1 MYESQTF
8 EVILERMLDRVPDTL
23 DKREGSI
30 IYNALAPAAW
40 ELSEIYIQ
48 LDVNNNLSFADTAT
62 DEFLTR
68 IAAEQGINRRAA
80 TFARR
85 RGYFYAS
92 GGVLMDVPIGSLYSY
107 NNITYAAT
115 SRLSLGV
122 FVLTAQTSGVVGNQD
137 FGTLLPVD
145 YVAGLVQAVLSDVIT
160 PGEDEEDNEQL
171 RTRFFDAVNEQAFGG
186 NVADYKE
193 KVKSLDGVGGVKV
206 YPAWQ
211 GGGTV
216 KVSFSTSSNEP
227 PTPELID
234 DIQTILDTVPNQGLG
249 LGLAPIGHTVTV
261 VGASLSTVNVSTVLS
276 LAPDMAIEQVQDDV
290 EAVVSSY
297 LLSLRKT
304 WESEAAIIVRVS
316 QLESNILNVPGVID
330 ITGTEINGVAANATL
345 APDALPVLGA
355 VVLSE

>member
-122 FVLTAQTSGVVGNQD
+122 
-137 FGTLLPVD
+137 
-145 YVAGLVQAVLSDVIT
+145 
-160 PGEDEEDNEQL
+160 
-171 RTRFFDAVNEQAFGG
+171 
-186 NVADYKE
+186 
-193 KVKSLDGVGGVKV
+193 
-206 YPAWQ
+206 
-211 GGGTV
+211 
-216 KVSFSTSSNEP
+216 
-227 PTPELID
+227 
-234 DIQTILDTVPNQGLG
+234 
-249 LGLAPIGHTVTV
+249 
-261 VGASLSTVNVSTVLS
+261 
-276 LAPDMAIEQVQDDV
+276 
-290 EAVVSSY
+290 
-297 LLSLRKT
+297 
-304 WESEAAIIVRVS
+304 AA
-316 QLESNILNVPGVID
+316 
-330 ITGTEINGVAANATL
+330 
-345 APDALPVLGA
+345 
-355 VVLSE
+355 